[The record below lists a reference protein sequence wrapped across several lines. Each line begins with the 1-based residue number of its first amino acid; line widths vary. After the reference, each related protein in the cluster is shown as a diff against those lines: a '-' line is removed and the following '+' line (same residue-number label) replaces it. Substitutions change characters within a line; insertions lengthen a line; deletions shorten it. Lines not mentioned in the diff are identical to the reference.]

1 MQKIT
6 RAGLISFLF
15 WAVLLAG
22 LPVKEATAAV
32 LASRTADTVW
42 ARTSLEDYRANDNG
56 FSPTTLQNPSSIAL
70 DVSGNL
76 YIVDNVNNE
85 ANFSELNN
93 RILRF
98 SGASTTATDVW
109 GQTSL
114 YRGRS
119 TFQVNATSFQYA
131 ESVAIDNSGNIYVS
145 DRTAHRVLYFP
156 AGSKTA
162 TRVYGQP
169 DFTSSGFGNGLN
181 KLLLPKGIV
190 LDAAGNLYV
199 ADSGND
205 RVLYF
210 ANDGNTTA
218 DRVYANSAIG
228 GRPLSAPNDVDIDPN
243 GGIYVVDAGNNRV
256 LHYPG
261 TSTTADRVYGQTN
274 FNGNLGSYGPDRLD
288 QPSAVSADAT
298 GIYIADT
305 YNNRVLYFAND
316 GNRVADR
323 VYGQIDYFEHTSSK
337 LLVSN
342 FKLLYPT
349 DVLADAGGVYVAD
362 TYNNRVV
369 YFVGADTTATRVY
382 GQNGSF
388 TTNYGGGLGKPSAT
402 NLHTPGK
409 AVADA
414 AGGTYTVDT
423 RNNRVLYYPP
433 NSTTATR
440 VYGQGGSTNFTTAV
454 TESFFGNVAYFEPD
468 FLPPTTDSLLGPSN
482 VLVDNNNGHI
492 YITDSL
498 NHRVLRYSGT
508 SVIADKV
515 YGQNDSFTIRSP
527 GNSPTA
533 NTLYNPTGLARDAA
547 GLYVAD
553 SYTGRVLYFADG
565 SDTTAD
571 RVYGTGGSFTTSNS
585 AFSCFLA
592 VPSAAKLCNPG
603 GLAVDAGGGL
613 FVADGGNRRVLHYP
627 ANLTTPDRVYGQAD
641 FTSRSGTEVVGNA
654 WCGDYN
660 YVKQSIFDVATGNG
674 GLYVTNCGDRKV
686 LFYSGTSTTVSKTYG
701 VVDNDLLNT
710 YVPPNMIA
718 GDTLLRT
725 DFESVQ
731 HVWVAPNGGI
741 YITDTGTHR
750 VLYYPDANAPF
761 PTRVFGQN
769 DNFSSALPN
778 NQGPTSATMYAPQS
792 VAVAFTGD
800 VYVADTANN
809 RVLYFASSNPSSPL
823 RVYGQGGS
831 FTTAITNK
839 GGISADSLSNPR
851 GVAVDASDG
860 LYVADTTNH
869 RVLYYPSGSTTATR
883 VYGQGG
889 SFTTAIAN
897 KGGLSANS
905 LNQPSAVALDFV
917 GGLYIA
923 DTGNHRI
930 LYFPNPVVTTTA
942 TAVFGQ
948 SSMTVADKNARNA
961 YPRAIA
967 LDQNRG
973 IYYGSR
979 IGQLNYDA
987 FGGPSPLDDTSPLAS
1002 SGYPDLFGL
1011 VADKTG
1017 FYAASSNLNTVSYFQ
1032 NARAKSL
1039 YNISKPS
1046 TFSCNPTSPGR
1057 ETLCN
1062 PAGLAVDNGYNLYV
1076 ADSGS
1081 NRVVRFPA
1089 DTRRE
1094 NISWIDSKLITL
1106 TARGNGMSDA
1116 ENNNQ
1121 YIISPNGSKWFKFK
1135 AAAGSRITLK
1145 LSGVVSDSVLPAN
1158 FDLTLHKDVEDTYT
1172 ELISTTDR
1180 LETNLRA
1187 APSQYLPS
1195 QYLPSQYLP
1204 SQYLPSQYLPS
1215 QYLPSQY
1222 LPSQYLPSQYL
1233 PSQYLPSQY
1242 LPSQYLPSQYLPGVN
1257 FNEPTAPRALLSDI
1271 APHYLQNAPYSTA
1284 VEKSLIALSAS
1295 QGIATENI
1303 VANTFGD
1310 NGYFYVQVRSFNGA
1324 ISEDTP
1330 FRLEVRVENRICSA
1344 ITDLSSSL
1352 LVGAPTP
1359 GNSFKTVLLTD
1370 MDKISGSAA
1379 EKNAMLAK
1387 LNVLAARPEVAGVVV
1402 DLADAK
1408 YQRVAAA
1415 RTQTDSLPDCPYAK
1429 NVLAAE
1435 IKAVVDSYRPA
1446 NAGLK
1451 YVVLAGSDSAIPFF
1465 RYSDKAGLAPESDF
1479 QLPLLSPGAADS
1491 ALRANLYL
1499 GQDYYGAG
1507 RRATY
1512 NYSGY
1517 IIPLPDLAVGRLVET
1532 ASEISNMIDAYTIAD
1547 GVITPN
1553 SALVTGYDFVSD
1565 AAFSIKNELE
1575 SAIGKPADTLI
1586 QPLGQG
1592 PSDPTAWSGNDLRA
1606 KLLSG
1611 NRHDM
1616 IFLAGHFSPGG
1627 TEAADAASGMAAFE
1641 LLTNT
1646 VNLQNS
1652 LFFSVGCHSGYNIP
1666 LADNP
1671 LNAYTEEP
1679 DWAQV
1684 LARKGATSVLGT
1696 GYQYGDTDLLEF
1708 SERLYFE
1715 FSRQLH
1721 TRPTPG
1727 TGRSTVAVGD
1737 ALKRAKEIYL
1747 SETEPVNGMHQKV
1760 LVQAT
1765 LYGLPM
1771 FSVNLNGRNPV
1782 TSTSVV
1788 GTPTTVT
1795 TGPGAGNLATFDYS
1809 YTSTLTAR
1817 SKTITNSLSNQPI
1830 QAGYFEGANG
1840 ISLNNLDPVLPL
1852 ELKNVSSPNRILYG
1866 VGFRGGTFTD
1876 QTNYFPL
1883 TASPATEYGRSRG
1896 TFGSPNFYP
1905 TRLWNINYGG
1915 ALSDGAIRLMLN
1927 PAQYRSAAQGS
1938 PTGTSRKYNTM
1949 NLRLYYV
1956 NAAGNAIVD
1965 SAPSIK
1971 ATSAIVTG
1979 TTITF
1984 NALVDAGLTTGVQ
1997 EAWITYYWE
2006 GDTNGSWQSVN
2017 LTPNSEGVYSGTL
2030 AIPGGRNYQN
2040 LRYIVQAASG
2050 IGQVGISTNNGAY
2063 YTVRP
2068 LPGTPPPAV
2077 PLTTTITIFDTMPS
2091 SVAYEST
2098 PVIRGNLQRYNITN
2112 SNYVNLPNE
2121 TVRLEIGSQLVN
2133 VTTDAS
2139 GIFAVN
2145 TGGNSPVITVQQF
2158 PAANYP
2164 VKISY
2169 GGSALYAPTATATGF
2184 FTITKATTSLTIVT
2198 PGVGSVQYSDD
2209 TKLVVEFRNG
2219 TNPLALK
2226 PVIFV
2231 GVRGG
2236 VPYTATVQTDYTG
2249 RAALGTPAWPSGTYN
2264 VTAYFIPPGTSDDF
2278 VYNSSSVAAP
2288 TPLTITPENAT
2299 VLWVQGGVVGQNLP
2313 QVSATI
2319 GQENDGQPG
2328 NLELAN
2334 VRFVVKNG
2342 SAVITTVNVAPGGN
2356 GKAMAQ
2362 LSGVPVGSYTLEVS
2376 VNNGYFSGAVVGSV
2390 PITVVAQ
2397 NCAIVT
2403 QTTDSGGNGTCGTLS
2418 GAITYAN
2425 NRPAGSDP
2433 VVIDLSNVTFI
2444 TLSGALP
2451 ALNNPFSV
2459 PITLAGDCAGQMFA
2473 PQALLLRGGSYPGDG
2488 LLVASSNVTLRCIG
2502 LRNFAGYGI
2511 VVNAQNTTL
2520 ETVRVEK
2527 TGNTALLVKPGGS
2540 VKLRGH
2546 NRFVQ

>member
-1 MQKIT
+1 MQKII

-22 LPVKEATAAV
+22 LPVNEATAAA
-32 LASRTADTVW
+32 LASSRADTTW
-42 ARTSLEDYRANDNG
+42 GRTSLEDYRANDNG

-70 DVSGNL
+70 DSSGNL
-76 YIVDNVNNE
+76 YIVDNVNNDGS
-85 ANFSELNN
+85 FSQLNN
-93 RILRF
+93 RILKF
-98 SGASTTATDVW
+98 PGANTTANDVW

-119 TFQVNATSFQYA
+119 TFQVNATSFQYP
-131 ESVAIDNSGNIYVS
+131 ESVAIDNNGNIYVS
-145 DRTAHRVLYFP
+145 DRDANRVLYFP

-169 DFTSSGFGNGLN
+169 DFTSSGSGIGFNQLRE
-181 KLLLPKGIV
+181 PKGIV

-199 ADSGND
+199 ADSRND

-210 ANDGNTTA
+210 ALDGNTTP
-218 DRVYANSAIG
+218 DRVYTATVGG
-228 GRPLSAPNDVDIDPN
+228 GRQLNSPNDVEVDPN
-243 GGIYVVDAGNNRV
+243 GGIYVVDASNNRV
-256 LHYPG
+256 VHYPG
-261 TSTTADRVYGQTN
+261 TSTTADRVYGQPD
-274 FNGNLGSYGPDRLD
+274 FLGSQGSYGPNRLD
-288 QPSAVSADAT
+288 NPSAVSADLN
-298 GIYIADT
+298 GVYIADT
-305 YNNRVLYFAND
+305 DNNRVLHFQGASTTP
-316 GNRVADR
+316 DR
-323 VYGQIDYFEHTSSK
+323 VYGQVDYFEHTSSK
-337 LLVSN
+337 LNVSATT
-342 FKLLYPT
+342 LLYPT
-349 DVLADAGGVYVAD
+349 DVLAGPNGVYIAD
-362 TYNNRVV
+362 NYNNRVV

-382 GQNGSF
+382 GQNGSY
-388 TTNYGGGLGKPSAT
+388 TTNYNGALGKPSAT
-402 NLHTPGK
+402 NLNTPSK
-409 AVADA
+409 AVGDSS
-414 AGGTYTVDT
+414 GGTYIADT
-423 RNNRVLYYPP
+423 RNNRVLYYPV

-454 TESFFGNVAYFEPD
+454 TDSNFYNRDIAPYLIPVTA
-468 FLPPTTDSLLGPSN
+468 DSLMAPSS
-482 VLVDNNNGHI
+482 VLVDDANSHVYIADTFNN
-492 YITDSL
+492 
-498 NHRVLRYSGT
+498 RVLRYTGT
-508 SVIADKV
+508 SVTADKV
-515 YGQNDSFTIRSP
+515 WGQNGSFTSRND
-527 GNSPTA
+527 GFATMTADTLNRPTS
-533 NTLYNPTGLARDAA
+533 LALDASG
-547 GLYVAD
+547 GLYISDTQA
-553 SYTGRVLYFADG
+553 GRVLYFANDG
-565 SDTTAD
+565 NTTAD
-571 RVYGTGGSFTTSNS
+571 RVYGTNGSFTTPNWDYQ
-585 AFSCFLA
+585 CPN
-592 VPSAAKLCNPG
+592 VPPSATNLCGSG
-603 GLAVDAGGGL
+603 GLALDAGGGL
-613 FVADGGNRRVLHYP
+613 FIADYGNRRVLHFP
-627 ANLTTPDRVYGQAD
+627 AGITTPDRVYGQSD
-641 FTSRSGTEVVGNA
+641 YTSRNGTEVVSYA
-654 WCGDYN
+654 SCGDYWL
-660 YVKQSIFDVATGNG
+660 YKFSIFDVATGNG
-674 GLYVTNCGDRKV
+674 GLYVTNCGERKV

-701 VVDNDLLNT
+701 EIDGVLNSSP
-710 YVPPNMIA
+710 PPNIIP

-725 DFESVQ
+725 TFASVH
-731 HVWVAPNGGI
+731 HVSVAPGGGI

-769 DNFSSALPN
+769 NNFSSGLPN
-778 NQGPTSATMYAPQS
+778 DQGPTNTTMYAPQS
-792 VAVAFTGD
+792 VAVSANGINIFIADTANNRILYFQAIYPTTPQNVYGQGGVYTTNVTNKGGVSANSLSNPRGVALD
-800 VYVADTANN
+800 SAGGLYVADTANN
-809 RVLYFASSNPSSPL
+809 RVLY
-823 RVYGQGGS
+823 
-831 FTTAITNK
+831 
-839 GGISADSLSNPR
+839 
-851 GVAVDASDG
+851 
-860 LYVADTTNH
+860 
-869 RVLYYPSGSTTATR
+869 YPNGSTTATR

-889 SFTTAIAN
+889 VFTTAIAN

-905 LNQPSAVALDFV
+905 LNQPSAVALDFL

-930 LYFPNPVVTTTA
+930 LYFPNPAITTTA
-942 TAVFGQ
+942 TSVYGQPNFTTAVAE
-948 SSMTVADKNARNA
+948 VRNA

-967 LDQNRG
+967 LDQTRG
-973 IYYGSR
+973 LYYGSR

-987 FGGPSPLDDTSPLAS
+987 FGNNPVLDINHPLYT
-1002 SGYPDLFGL
+1002 SGYTDLFGL

-1017 FYAASSNLNTVSYFQ
+1017 FYAASAGLNTISYFQ
-1032 NARAKSL
+1032 NGKAKPL
-1039 YNISKPS
+1039 YNISKPINNFCDVVS
-1046 TFSCNPTSPGR
+1046 GGM

-1062 PAGLAVDNGYNLYV
+1062 PAGLALDNNGNLHV
-1076 ADSGS
+1076 ADSGN
-1081 NRVVRFPA
+1081 NRVLRFPP
-1089 DTRRE
+1089 DPRRE
-1094 NISWIDSKLITL
+1094 NISWIDSKLVNL
-1106 TARGNGMSDA
+1106 TARGNGEADA
-1116 ENNNQ
+1116 VNTNQ
-1121 YIISPNGSKWFKFK
+1121 YISNPDGSKWFKFR
-1135 AAAGSRITLK
+1135 AAAGSRITLT
-1145 LSGVVSDSVLPAN
+1145 LSGAITDSVLPAN
-1158 FDLTLHKDVEDTYT
+1158 FDLTLHKDVEDTYK
-1172 ELISTTDR
+1172 ELITTTDR
-1180 LETNLRA
+1180 LESTLRA

-1271 APHYLQNAPYSTA
+1271 APHYLQTNPYSTA
-1284 VEKSLIALSAS
+1284 VEKSLISLSAS
-1295 QGIATENI
+1295 QGVATENI
-1303 VANTFGD
+1303 VVNTFGD

-1324 ISEDTP
+1324 FNEDIP
-1330 FRLEVRVENRICSA
+1330 FRLDIQVENKFCSSTTPV
-1344 ITDLSSSL
+1344 ISSIP
-1352 LVGAPTP
+1352 ATPPTP
-1359 GNSFKTVLLTD
+1359 GNFKTVLLTD

-1379 EKNAMLAK
+1379 EKAAMRAK
-1387 LNVLAARPEVAGVVV
+1387 LDAFALRPEVAGVVI
-1402 DLADAK
+1402 DLSLPQ

-1415 RTQTDSLPDCPYAK
+1415 RTQADSLPDCPYAK
-1429 NVLAAE
+1429 NILADE
-1435 IKAVVDSYRPA
+1435 IKAVVDSYRTA
-1446 NAGLK
+1446 NAELK
-1451 YVVLAGSDSAIPFF
+1451 YVVLVGSDSAVPFY

-1479 QLPLLSPGAADS
+1479 QLPLLTPGAADS

-1517 IIPLPDLAVGRLVET
+1517 VVPLPDLAVGRLVET
-1532 ASEISNMIDAYTIAD
+1532 ANEISNMIDAYTIAD

-2077 PLTTTITIFDTMPS
+2077 PLTTTITIFDTMPA

-2169 GGSALYAPTATATGF
+2169 GGSALYAPTATATRY
-2184 FTITKATTSLTIVT
+2184 FTLTKATTNLAIVT

-2209 TKLVVEFRNG
+2209 TRLAVELRSG
-2219 TNPLALK
+2219 TEPLALK
-2226 PVIFV
+2226 PVVFV
-2231 GVRGG
+2231 GVKGG

-2264 VTAYFIPPGTSDDF
+2264 VRAYFNAPGAREDF
-2278 VYNSSSVAAP
+2278 VYNSSSTAP
-2288 TPLTITPENAT
+2288 TSLTINTENAT
-2299 VLWVQGGVVGQNLP
+2299 VFSVQDGTVGQNFP
-2313 QVSATI
+2313 QVSAVI
-2319 GQENDGQPG
+2319 VQQKDGQPG
-2328 NLELAN
+2328 NLELAT

-2342 SAVITTVNVAPGGN
+2342 NTTVTTVNVLPDGN
-2356 GKAMAQ
+2356 GTAKV
-2362 LSGVPVGSYTLEVS
+2362 LLTGVPIGNYTLEVS
-2376 VNNGYFSGAVVGSV
+2376 VTGDYFSSSPAVPVTAS
-2390 PITVVAQ
+2390 ISVVAQ
-2397 NCAIVT
+2397 NCGIVI
-2403 QTTDSGGNGTCGTLS
+2403 QTADNGGAGACGTLS

-2425 NRPAGSDP
+2425 SRPDGSAP
-2433 VVIDLSNVTFI
+2433 VVIDLSNVSFVTI
-2444 TLSGALP
+2444 NGTLP
-2451 ALNNPFSV
+2451 ALNNPFGV
-2459 PITLAGDCAGQMFA
+2459 PITILGDCAGQTLA

-2488 LLVASSNVTLRCIG
+2488 LQITSPNVTLKCIG
-2502 LRNFAGYGI
+2502 LRNFTGYGI

-2527 TGNTALLVKPGGS
+2527 TGNSALLVKAGGS
-2540 VKLRGH
+2540 VRLRGH
-2546 NRFVQ
+2546 NRFVR